1 MSKPSKIPT
10 LLLKAF
16 SLKGEIFAGR
26 NFCEFCKF
34 SFYLRK
40 KFNWFLELNPLEKKL
55 FTKSWNAVAKKL
67 FLFGSTSIEY
77 SCLSFRCF
85 VYKHGM
91 ENTRFNSFINL
102 PCFFRHVNTI
112 LLEIF
117 VDMSFFFLNS
127 RK

>member
-10 LLLKAF
+10 LLLKTF
-16 SLKGEIFAGR
+16 SLKGEILAGR
-26 NFCEFCKF
+26 NFCNFCKF
-34 SFYLRK
+34 FFYLQK
-40 KFNWFLELNPLEKKL
+40 KFNWFVELNPLEKKL
-55 FTKSWNAVAKKL
+55 FTKSRNAVAKKL
-67 FLFGSTSIEY
+67 FSFESTSIKA

-91 ENTRFNSFINL
+91 ENARFNSFINL
-102 PCFFRHVNTI
+102 PCFFLHINPI

-117 VDMSFFFLNS
+117 VNMSFFFLNS